1 MLGKRQN
8 LRRSLFVLVTGQ
20 SGYFTAA
27 QARDL
32 GYSYSAQKYHVDH
45 GNWLRVDRGL
55 FRMLDWP
62 PDAQDSLVRWSLWA
76 HGRAVVSHDTALSVH
91 ELGDV
96 DPALV
101 HMTVPKNFRA
111 TSTGIRLHRGDLPA
125 EDILDR
131 SGYRIT
137 TPLRSLLDAASGNL
151 DLDLFAGA
159 VTDALDKG
167 VVTRRQLLRSAD
179 AFGAHAA
186 LRIERALQ
194 SVRENP

>member
-1 MLGKRQN
+1 MP
-8 LRRSLFVLVTGQ
+8 
-20 SGYFTAA
+20 
-27 QARDL
+27 
-32 GYSYSAQKYHVDH
+32 
-45 GNWLRVDRGL
+45 
-55 FRMLDWP
+55 DWP

-76 HGRAVVSHDTALSVH
+76 HGKAVVSHDTALSVH

-111 TSTGIRLHRGDLPA
+111 DSPGIRLHRGDLPA

-137 TPLRSLLDAASGNL
+137 TPLRSLLDVASGNL
-151 DLDLFAGA
+151 DLDLFAG
-159 VTDALDKG
+159 TIRDALDKG

-179 AFGAHAA
+179 AFGPHAA

-194 SVRENP
+194 SVRENQ